1 MIFASFTFVD
11 DNLYTWFDLFRQ
23 IQEVVFSED
32 HGIYQIVKTHHHR
45 QIFNLFAKETEFD
58 IGRF

>member
-1 MIFASFTFVD
+1 MFASFIFVD
-11 DNLYTWFDLFRQ
+11 DNLYIWFDLFRQ
-23 IQEVVFSED
+23 IQEVIFSED

-45 QIFNLFAKETEFD
+45 QKLSLFAKETEFD